1 MHVGSKV
8 AIKDIRETFDEK
20 QRKFYIATLVELV
33 YNHSAKNTCRWENA
47 IYTDVFIFTTLKLE
61 KAIYDKPIEK
71 KKHYSKENDYA
82 WESTPDMLDFG
93 RISNPENSIIRV
105 REFSAT
111 PLTRWINGVKI
122 KGKYKTQI
130 RILECDY
137 ERPIWQNY
145 VSVET
150 YNLML
155 ARANNKKLKTKINN
169 LKETIKQLN
178 KDIKLLENK
187 LNNNLDEENDKT
199 IINYNDKKY
208 KDRV

>member
-1 MHVGSKV
+1 
-8 AIKDIRETFDEK
+8 
-20 QRKFYIATLVELV
+20 
-33 YNHSAKNTCRWENA
+33 
-47 IYTDVFIFTTLKLE
+47 
-61 KAIYDKPIEK
+61 
-71 KKHYSKENDYA
+71 
-82 WESTPDMLDFG
+82 MLDFG

-155 ARANNKKLKTKINN
+155 ARANNKKLKTRMNN